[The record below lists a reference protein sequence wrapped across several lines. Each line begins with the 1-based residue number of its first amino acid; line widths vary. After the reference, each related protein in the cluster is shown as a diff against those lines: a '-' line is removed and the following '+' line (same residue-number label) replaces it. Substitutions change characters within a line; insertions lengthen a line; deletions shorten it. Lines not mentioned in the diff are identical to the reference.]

1 MDKPLLDIA
10 AMQPSWE
17 LSMRAERKAPA
28 TVELY
33 GSSVRVFLRW
43 CTKTGTP
50 PVLTKVT
57 VQAFIAS
64 MLDGGAEAATA
75 HARLK
80 GLRRFSSWLVSEGE
94 IDVDP
99 LLGLRSPK
107 IDQKVVSALSEDQLK
122 LLIKA
127 CHGKELKDRRDEAIV
142 RFMLETGA
150 RAAEV
155 VGLQTTDVDLGR
167 GLVTIRRGKGG
178 KGRVVPIGPQTGL
191 AIDRYLRARR
201 SHRLS
206 DTGPLWLG
214 GLGRSFGYPG
224 MQAALKA
231 RAQAAGIEGFHMHLL
246 RHTFATRW
254 KSARGSDDGLMA
266 VAGWSSREMIDR
278 YSGAAAAGRAA
289 DEARGLG
296 LGDL

>member
-1 MDKPLLDIA
+1 
-10 AMQPSWE
+10 
-17 LSMRAERKAPA
+17 MRAERKAPA

-33 GSSVRVFLRW
+33 GGSVRVFLRW
-43 CTKTGTP
+43 CEETGTEP
-50 PVLTKVT
+50 ELTKVT
-57 VQAFIAS
+57 VQAFIAY

-80 GLRRFSSWLVSEGE
+80 GLRRFSAWLASEGE
-94 IDVDP
+94 IDEDP

-107 IDQKVVSALSEDQLK
+107 IDQKVVNALSEDQLK

-127 CHGKELKDRRDEAIV
+127 CHGKELNDRRDEAIV

-150 RAAEV
+150 RAGEV

-191 AIDRYLRARR
+191 AIDRYLRASARR
-201 SHRLS
+201 SHRLANA
-206 DTGPLWLG
+206 GPLWLG
-214 GLGRSFGYPG
+214 SLGKTFGYNA
-224 MQAALKA
+224 MQGALKT
-231 RAQAAGIEGFHMHLL
+231 RAHAAGIEGFHMHLL

-254 KSARGSDDGLMA
+254 KAARGSDDGLMA

-278 YSGAAAAGRAA
+278 YSGAAVAGRAA
-289 DEARGLG
+289 DEARTLG